1 MEKLTLLLLLLS
13 PLLRAHSHLLH
24 FVSAF
29 TLDTWAPHPAY
40 FRTAAPS
47 TRSFLGSEPAL
58 HLSAH
63 PTQESLADEA
73 TVNKS
78 SESRHS
84 WRSLGKEAAFATP
97 VFPKE
102 NPITIPTN
110 VTGVNLILPDF
121 DVLFSRI
128 ADISPLAKQ
137 ILEGRPLGG
146 FRDLDMTPDS
156 LVWKT
161 VEKNEKRLVHEIDR
175 IDNFEGTHTPL
186 IRMRSRL
193 RGPEHDR
200 GDRFSRLLTDQ
211 EFRVQW
217 DPNCAEIFE
226 VYLADDIS
234 DIELVMEGK
243 FGECRK
249 FGLGYCRTKQ
259 VSLLRWKIDLF

>member
-1 MEKLTLLLLLLS
+1 M
-13 PLLRAHSHLLH
+13 
-24 FVSAF
+24 
-29 TLDTWAPHPAY
+29 
-40 FRTAAPS
+40 
-47 TRSFLGSEPAL
+47 
-58 HLSAH
+58 
-63 PTQESLADEA
+63 
-73 TVNKS
+73 
-78 SESRHS
+78 
-84 WRSLGKEAAFATP
+84 
-97 VFPKE
+97 
-102 NPITIPTN
+102 
-110 VTGVNLILPDF
+110 
-121 DVLFSRI
+121 LFSRI
-128 ADISPLAKQ
+128 AEISPLAKQ

-161 VEKNEKRLVHEIDR
+161 AEKNEKRLVHEIER

-193 RGPEHDR
+193 RGPERDR

-217 DPNCAEIFE
+217 DPNCAEIYE
-226 VYLADDIS
+226 MYLADDIS

-259 VSLLRWKIDLF
+259 VSLLR